1 MTEASFAQI
10 RRLSRWLQIGVTL
23 AMLILPLGVAL
34 GMAMTLADP
43 YSLAQHFPGLP
54 EGTAPTRLTA
64 TLALLIGAS
73 MLIPALFALSQMR
86 RLFARYLA
94 GEVLSP
100 ACAQHIRRIGLCFVA
115 LAGMGV
121 MMPTLQILVLTAT
134 NPAGQRAL
142 SIAIS
147 SDSIGFL
154 LAGGLLTVIGHS
166 MVEAARAAE
175 ENAGFI

>member
-1 MTEASFAQI
+1 MTEASLRQI
-10 RRLSRWLQIGVTL
+10 RRLSRWLQLGTTL
-23 AMLILPLGVAL
+23 AMLILPLIVTL
-34 GMAMTLADP
+34 GLAMALADP
-43 YSLAQHFPGLP
+43 YSLSQHFPGLP
-54 EGTAPTRLTA
+54 DGTILTRATA
-64 TLALLIGAS
+64 TVALLIGAS

-86 RLFARYLA
+86 RLFSLYLA

-100 ACAQHIRRIGLCFVA
+100 ACAAHIRRIGLSFVT

-121 MMPTLQILVLTAT
+121 LLPTLQILVLTAT
-134 NPAGQRAL
+134 NPAGQRAF

-175 ENAGFI
+175 ENAGFV